1 MTNFTVT
8 EKEIGEYQQA
18 QPFPHIVID
27 DFFPPQ
33 LLNGVLDDF
42 KNHSDWGWD
51 NSDYSK
57 EYQVNKYFSPWDED
71 GHKRLPINTN
81 LILNYLNGPDVVGML
96 EKLTGI
102 ESLIADQTFL
112 GGGMHRIDSGGKLS
126 IHADS
131 RKSSST
137 GNYRRINL
145 LLYLNKDWNKEW
157 GGSLQLWDK
166 DMKTMI
172 QDIQPLF
179 NRVVIFNTGS
189 DTYHGHPH
197 SLNTPSGI
205 SRISL
210 ALYYYTKENPDT
222 QETNVTSA
230 VWKDTPVE

>member
-1 MTNFTVT
+1 
-8 EKEIGEYQQA
+8 
-18 QPFPHIVID
+18 
-27 DFFPPQ
+27 
-33 LLNGVLDDF
+33 
-42 KNHSDWGWD
+42 
-51 NSDYSK
+51 
-57 EYQVNKYFSPWDED
+57 
-71 GHKRLPINTN
+71 
-81 LILNYLNGPDVVGML
+81 ML

-210 ALYYYTKENPDT
+210 ALYSYTKENPDT